1 MTRDGR
7 SRKAGKGTVTS
18 GGCLFGADAVLS
30 CCDREGEMEFC
41 EAMRTFD
48 SARQRPACLVRA
60 KP

>member
-7 SRKAGKGTVTS
+7 SRKVGKGTVTE
-18 GGCLFGADAVLS
+18 GECRLCADAVLS
-30 CCDREGEMEFC
+30 CCDGEGEMEFY

-48 SARQRPACLVRA
+48 SARQRPAWLVRA